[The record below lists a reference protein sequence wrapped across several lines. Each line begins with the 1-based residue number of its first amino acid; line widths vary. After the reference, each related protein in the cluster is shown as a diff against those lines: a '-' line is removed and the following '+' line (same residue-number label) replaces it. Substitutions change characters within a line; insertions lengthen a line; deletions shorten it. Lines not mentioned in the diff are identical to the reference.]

1 MYISESIIC
10 FSISQYVLLF
20 SGNAHSD
27 LTPRTGMVVQST
39 THDLA
44 QGVHVQKKGHDSN
57 SEGKALVARGNAGT
71 SSLM

>member
-1 MYISESIIC
+1 
-10 FSISQYVLLF
+10 
-20 SGNAHSD
+20 
-27 LTPRTGMVVQST
+27 MVVQST

-57 SEGKALVARGNAGT
+57 FEGKASVARGNAGT